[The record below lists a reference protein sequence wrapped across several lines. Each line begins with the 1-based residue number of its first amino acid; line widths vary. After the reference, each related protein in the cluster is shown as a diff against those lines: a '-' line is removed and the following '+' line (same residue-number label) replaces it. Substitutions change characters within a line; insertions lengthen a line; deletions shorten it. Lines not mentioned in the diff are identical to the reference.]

1 MVFWWFQRVEN
12 GCIRNKRVK
21 SCPKKQ
27 TGQKHHIL
35 INYSWWY
42 WFKQK
47 RLNYHLMTVCYMR
60 VGLPVL
66 SIFTT
71 SYVAINEVSNC
82 CLCRKIHII
91 AELLPFLVGV
101 FKVLKF
107 NSLDVKKTSLNTI
120 VTTKQSTSNFP
131 KNLIPTLFPLTPW
144 YVLGGGGGVIN
155 VIFREIW
162 RALFSCNYCFEIRS
176 LVLLPTSL

>member
-1 MVFWWFQRVEN
+1 MVMVFWWFQRVEN

-35 INYSWWY
+35 INYSCWY

-47 RLNYHLMTVCYMR
+47 RLNYHLMTVCYVC

-120 VTTKQSTSNFP
+120 VTTKQSTPNFQK
-131 KNLIPTLFPLTPW
+131 KNLIPPSFPSPRDT
-144 YVLGGGGGVIN
+144 YCGGGVGGN
-155 VIFREIW
+155 
-162 RALFSCNYCFEIRS
+162 
-176 LVLLPTSL
+176 